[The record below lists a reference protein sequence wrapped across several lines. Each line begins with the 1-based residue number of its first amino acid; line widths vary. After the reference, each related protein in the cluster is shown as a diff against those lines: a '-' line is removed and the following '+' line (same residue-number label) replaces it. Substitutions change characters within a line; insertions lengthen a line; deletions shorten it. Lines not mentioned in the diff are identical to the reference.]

1 MCGKNMASNKGMLTG
16 LGSLPRVREK
26 QSSSPNHYDNLR
38 ITPACAGKTDLSVSV
53 LYRAWDHSRVCGK
66 NNSFFKLSKRL
77 AGSLPRVREKPVDCT
92 NFFLKPRITPACAGK
107 TLKNPNEIKTFLSF

>member
-1 MCGKNMASNKGMLTG
+1 MASNKGMLTG

-38 ITPACAGKTDLSVSV
+38 ITPACAGKTFGILAGSTLS
-53 LYRAWDHSRVCGK
+53 WDHSRVCGK
-66 NNSFFKLSKRL
+66 NISNAL
-77 AGSLPRVREKPVDCT
+77 AILRWCGSLPRVREK
-92 NFFLKPRITPACAGK
+92 LKLENMSEQDDRITPACAGK

>member
-66 NNSFFKLSKRL
+66 NLFGLYKHLQSL
-77 AGSLPRVREKPVDCT
+77 GSLPRVREKLTFKNLHQVYH
-92 NFFLKPRITPACAGK
+92 RITPACAGK
-107 TLKNPNEIKTFLSF
+107 THCLKM